1 MTMKLFLDNL
11 FFLGEIASLAGL
23 AWGAWLILRE
33 SLIGIVCP
41 DRKNSGL
48 AVALVACLVY
58 PFRKI
63 ARAQV

>member
-11 FFLGEIASLAGL
+11 FFLGEIVSLAGL
-23 AWGAWLILRE
+23 AVGAWLVLRE

-48 AVALVACLVY
+48 AVALVACLAH
-58 PFRKI
+58 PFR
-63 ARAQV
+63 RAVRI